1 VDVVLVGLPGSGKSA
16 VGRRLATRHHARFI
30 DLDELIERRV
40 GKPVPAIFA
49 EEGEAG
55 FRRHEHE
62 AVVSLGPADRD
73 PGVQRVIAT
82 GGGAVIDPRN
92 RWLLYRGRFPVWLDG
107 APELLA
113 SRLGRSA
120 NVRPLVAGSDPLGSL
135 RQLATERRRYY
146 SPALQISGA
155 AQIDSILRVLDERI
169 EEGVSDSATLL
180 RADTPIG
187 RVEIGHG
194 IAAVAV
200 ASALTRAEARRAI
213 LLAERRTW
221 AVAGEAIAA
230 SLTAGGWTVERIL
243 LPQGEDAKRL
253 RVVEKTCRTLAQLHV
268 DRGETLVAIG
278 GGALT
283 DAAGFAAATYLRGI
297 PIIHVPTT
305 LVGQIDAALGGKTG
319 VDIPEGKN
327 LVGAFHQP
335 AAYIADTSFLR
346 TLPSRER
353 RAALA
358 EVVKMAVVGD
368 ERLLELVE
376 DQGEAFAN
384 GSDDPIDSG
393 AAAEMVERCAWA
405 KVKVVCADEHDRGVR
420 MTLNL
425 GHTLG
430 HAIEAAAGY
439 KDLLHGEAIAYGL
452 RGAFAISL
460 AMGLTTRERSH
471 RVNALLDRLGLGV
484 EAPGLEQDAVLEHM
498 ATDKKHKR
506 GELNWILPTVSG
518 VEIRKDVPPAAVEFG
533 LIAALRF
540 GGEHKALA
548 SQASD
553 DTPAAMSET
562 TAASKSSIPAADS
575 GAGRP

>member
-16 VGRRLATRHHARFI
+16 VGRRLAARHHARFV
-30 DLDELIERRV
+30 DLDEVIELRA
-40 GKPVPAIFA
+40 GKPVPVIFA

-62 AVVSLGPADRD
+62 AVLSLGPADAD
-73 PGVQRVIAT
+73 PQVKRVIAT

-92 RWLLYRGRFPVWLDG
+92 RWLLYRGRFPIWLDG

-120 NVRPLVAGSDPLGSL
+120 NVRPLVAGNDPLGSL
-135 RQLATERRRYY
+135 RQLATERRRFY

-155 AQIDSILRVLDERI
+155 AQIDAILRVLDERI
-169 EEGVSDSATLL
+169 AEGTSEAATLL

-194 IAAVAV
+194 IAATAV
-200 ASALTRAEARRAI
+200 EAALTRAEARRAI
-213 LLAERRTW
+213 LLAEPMTW
-221 AVAGEAIAA
+221 RVAGKGIGA
-230 SLTAGGWTVERIL
+230 SLAAAGWTVERIL
-243 LPQGEDAKRL
+243 LPRGEDAKRL
-253 RVVEKTCRTLAQLHV
+253 RVIEKTCRTLARLHV
-268 DRGETLVAIG
+268 DRAETLVAIG

-283 DAAGFAAATYLRGI
+283 DAAGFAAATYLRGV
-297 PIIHVPTT
+297 PIVNVPTT
-305 LVGQIDAALGGKTG
+305 LVGQIDAALGGKTA

-327 LVGAFHQP
+327 LVGVFRQP
-335 AAYIADTSFLR
+335 AAFIADTALLR
-346 TLPSRER
+346 TLPPRER
-353 RAALA
+353 RAALG
-358 EVVKMAVVGD
+358 EVVKVGVLGD

-376 DQGEAFAN
+376 EHGEAFAA
-384 GSDDPIDSG
+384 GSDEPIDSG
-393 AAAEMVERCAWA
+393 AVAEMVERCAWA
-405 KVKVVCADEHDRGVR
+405 KVKVVCADEHDRGLR

-471 RVNALLDRLGLGV
+471 RINALLDRLELGL
-484 EAPGLEQDAVLEHM
+484 ESPGLDQDAVLERM
-498 ATDKKHKR
+498 ASDKKHAMGK
-506 GELNWILPTVSG
+506 LNWILPTVTG
-518 VEIRKDVPPAAVEFG
+518 VEIRQDVPPAAVEFG

-540 GGEHKALA
+540 GGEHRPLA
-548 SQASD
+548 SSAEATAEATD
-553 DTPAAMSET
+553 DAIADA
-562 TAASKSSIPAADS
+562 TAEATESS
-575 GAGRP
+575 AGHS